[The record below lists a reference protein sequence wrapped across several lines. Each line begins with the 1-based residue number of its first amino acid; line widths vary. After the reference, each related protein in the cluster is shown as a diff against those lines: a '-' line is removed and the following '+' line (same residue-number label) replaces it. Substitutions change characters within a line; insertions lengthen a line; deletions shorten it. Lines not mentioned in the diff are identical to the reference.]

1 MGLMR
6 ALLLAVSV
14 LGLAACSQRSLKAAG
29 SECVATS
36 QCQEGLTCDFGA
48 DPPVC
53 ADSQSGGHPDAAVVT
68 PDGQPTPDAPAPAD
82 AGVDAS

>member
-1 MGLMR
+1 MGAMR
-6 ALLLAVSV
+6 ALLLAVAL
-14 LGLAACSQRSLKAAG
+14 LGLAACSQRTLKAAG

-36 QCQEGLTCDFGA
+36 QCQEGLTCDFGV

-53 ADSQSGGHPDAAVVT
+53 AESQTGGGQIDAAPT
-68 PDGQPTPDAPAPAD
+68 TDGQPPPDAPPPD